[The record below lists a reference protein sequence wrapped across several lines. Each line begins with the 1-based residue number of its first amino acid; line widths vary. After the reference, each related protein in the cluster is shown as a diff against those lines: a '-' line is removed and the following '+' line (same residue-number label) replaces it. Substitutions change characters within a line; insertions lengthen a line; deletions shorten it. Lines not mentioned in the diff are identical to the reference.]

1 MSCAW
6 RMLEIVDIRMA
17 FVSWVSDVLV
27 LGDFREGRWS
37 LEDQVWMLTPLYFSN
52 FWVMLLP

>member
-1 MSCAW
+1 MQGLASCAW

-17 FVSWVSDVLV
+17 FVSWVSGVLV

-37 LEDQVWMLTPLYFSN
+37 LEDQACVCNSFVFL
-52 FWVMLLP
+52 

>member
-1 MSCAW
+1 
-6 RMLEIVDIRMA
+6 MLEIVDIRMA